1 MARVCL
7 AYDRTRIE
15 EKMLKKAG
23 ELLGHEV
30 IPLDVKTIDISTS
43 DTSIDVGDVVLE
55 RCVSYYRGLH
65 FTSFLEFLDIPV
77 INNFEVALLCGNK
90 MFVSLRLQK
99 ENIPTP
105 YTAFAF
111 SAEGA
116 LNVLE
121 SRGYPKVIKPVV
133 GSWGRGVMPLRD
145 RDAVDALIEVRAVT
159 DAPLD
164 RIFYLQDLVNR
175 PPRDLR
181 VITVGDRAV
190 AAMYR
195 FADGFR
201 TNVAA
206 GGSPEFCDH
215 TGEIGELAIRASEA
229 VGGGVLGIDMME
241 DESRGLLV
249 HEVNNTVEFR
259 GISKVA
265 GTDIASQIVQYAIQQ
280 ARR

>member
-1 MARVCL
+1 MARICI
-7 AYDRTRIE
+7 AYDRTRVE
-15 EKMLKKAG
+15 EKMLRKSG
-23 ELLGHEV
+23 ESLGHEV
-30 IPLDVKTIDISTS
+30 IPLDVKTVDIGTTDTAIDA
-43 DTSIDVGDVVLE
+43 GNVVLE

-77 INNFEVALLCGNK
+77 INNFEVASLCGNK

-99 ENIPTP
+99 KGVPTP

-121 SRGYPKVIKPVV
+121 TRGYPKVIKPVV
-133 GSWGRGVMPLRD
+133 GSWGRGVMPLRN
-145 RDAVDALIEVRAVT
+145 RDAADALIEVRTVT
-159 DAPLD
+159 DTPLD

-195 FADGFR
+195 SADGFR

-206 GGSPEFCDH
+206 GGSPQFCDH
-215 TGEIGELAIRASEA
+215 TGEIGEMAIHASDA

-265 GTDIASQIVQYAIQQ
+265 GTDIASQIVQYAVQQ